1 MRNAFLK
8 LIAGQRQVRR
18 GFTLVELLVVI
29 AIIGIL
35 VGLLLPAVQAARE
48 AARRMQC
55 SNNVKQIGLAV
66 HNFESTY
73 KKLPYSGQCGSTGS
87 TTTPYTIHSTP
98 TQLLPYIEQTALY
111 NMFDHS
117 ANPFTQYAATLQS
130 NGHYLTASGALLHK
144 NAKGRSYDDPGYPSG
159 QVAAKT
165 LIPAFICPSTA
176 IDGSA
181 RDPVSKYA
189 GFDYMFP
196 DLSDINSAVGS
207 PTFGTRTQPAG
218 GPAWLAQVVAGML
231 NCDNGG
237 LSRVTD
243 GTSNTVM
250 MIEDASRAHPSV
262 SKFGSMSA
270 RNSPV
275 QTQADPVAW
284 TGGTTGGRRVFSW
297 ADPDAGTNG
306 YSGPSNATGSKLAK
320 INNNNTPIG
329 GPTTCLWSTNNCGPN
344 DEPFS
349 FHTGG
354 ANAAMGDGSVRFV
367 SDSTDGVVLK
377 FMVGA
382 ADGTVVADQQ

>member
-1 MRNAFLK
+1 MRNTFLK
-8 LIAGQRQVRR
+8 LIAGKRQVRR

-66 HNFESTY
+66 HNFESAF
-73 KKLPYSGQCGSTGS
+73 KKLPYGGQCGSTGS

-111 NMFDHS
+111 NMFDVS
-117 ANPFTQYAATLQS
+117 SNPFTQYAATLQS

-165 LIPAFICPSTA
+165 LVPAFICPSTA

-196 DLSDINSAVGS
+196 DLSDINSTVGS

-262 SKFGSMSA
+262 SRFGSMST

-275 QTQADPVAW
+275 QAQADPVAW